1 MSTKR
6 EKIDNLSAPAN
17 RKHLKKRAARKDR
30 RETKKAIKKEE
41 PEEAP
46 KKRQYFS

>member
-1 MSTKR
+1 MSAKT
-6 EKIDNLSAPAN
+6 EKVDSLNTPAD

-30 RETKKAIKKEE
+30 RETKKATKKGE

-46 KKRQYFS
+46 KKRQYLG